1 MSFQESVNDSPATVT
16 PGLGKG
22 TLDTWWFHGQ
32 RGGRTQSRHPADAC
46 GGTRLWANHGG
57 RGVCEPALEP
67 HRRWEGLWKKGQGF
81 KPDMGNPAV
90 RDYRGAAGT
99 VSHGGNVNPSCNRK
113 SRNGNPPPKA
123 GRARVL
129 SQRHESESRIQAKA
143 DLKPPACSSP
153 EGRVSIVRWNPKGMG
168 RSTGL

>member
-1 MSFQESVNDSPATVT
+1 MSSQESVHDSPATVT
-16 PGLGKG
+16 PELGEG
-22 TLDTWWFHGQ
+22 TLDTWRFHRQ

-81 KPDMGNPAV
+81 KPDLGNPAV
-90 RDYRGAAGT
+90 RDYRGATGN
-99 VSHGGNVNPSCNRK
+99 VSHGGTVNPSCNRK

-123 GRARVL
+123 GRARAL
-129 SQRHESESRIQAKA
+129 SQLSVGRAIELRKTLIGALNPISDGEGNTAGHCRSRVISR
-143 DLKPPACSSP
+143 PC
-153 EGRVSIVRWNPKGMG
+153 VV
-168 RSTGL
+168 